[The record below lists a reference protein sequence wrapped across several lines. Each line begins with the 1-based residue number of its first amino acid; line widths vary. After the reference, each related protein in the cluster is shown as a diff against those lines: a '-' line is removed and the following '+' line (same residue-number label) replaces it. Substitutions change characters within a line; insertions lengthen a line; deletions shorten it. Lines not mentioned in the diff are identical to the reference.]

1 MHTVQ
6 GEIVMALKLNRPN
19 IDESQQPATNAETA
33 RFISGATRAP
43 VVGKPKLMNFRLS
56 AHFEDIMEAEAIRK
70 VHSKTT
76 FLKSALAM
84 YNSQDENIK
93 NHWLLE
99 SAKF

>member
-56 AHFEDIMEAEAIRK
+56 AHFEDILEAEAIRNR
-70 VHSKTT
+70 
-76 FLKSALAM
+76 AEQ
-84 YNSQDENIK
+84 NNRSQSGAGDVQQPE
-93 NHWLLE
+93 
-99 SAKF
+99 

>member
-1 MHTVQ
+1 
-6 GEIVMALKLNRPN
+6 MALKLNRPN

-33 RFISGATRAP
+33 RFISGATRTP

-56 AHFEDIMEAEAIRK
+56 AHFEDILEAEAIRTGQ
-70 VHSKTT
+70 SKTT
-76 FLKSALAM
+76 VLKAALAM

-99 SAKF
+99 SAKIN